1 MELNWVDDNFV
12 LNIDKI
18 DIMYIDCEIVCC
30 LLDWICV
37 GFGSFIFVKYVF
49 IFLRMYFW

>member
-1 MELNWVDDNFV
+1 MFFENFCMCINMCMELNLVDDNFV

-30 LLDWICV
+30 LLD
-37 GFGSFIFVKYVF
+37 
-49 IFLRMYFW
+49 